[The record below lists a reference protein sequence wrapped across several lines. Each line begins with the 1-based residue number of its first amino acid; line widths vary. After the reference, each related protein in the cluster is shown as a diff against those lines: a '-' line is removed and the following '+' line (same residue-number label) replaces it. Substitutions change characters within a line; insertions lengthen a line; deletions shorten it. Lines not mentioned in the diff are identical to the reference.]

1 MNKFSKIVG
10 IGMLIVFFALMSLI
24 YFVGEWKVTDS
35 IALPALAITGIMV
48 LLASLALV
56 AVTFS
61 YMGIGDKTQAL
72 ALPEGSV
79 RAVIALCLLVLFA
92 ILSIYLYGKLAN
104 PLPIQSLAELTASD
118 KDNLIKSLSPGDV
131 VSVAGSDAK
140 GFTVYV
146 RQSVRPE
153 SIDFAKQI
161 LVMLGTLVASIS
173 SFYFGSR
180 TAEASVSKVMG
191 VPLADAQP
199 SVSSVSPTSIVRSTV
214 AKSLLIFGQNLGG
227 VQNVSLVNGTAVI
240 RASGVTA
247 TPGGVICDVKVG
259 ADAAVGAWSVSLA
272 DTTGKTFMASQ
283 TIAVT

>member
-1 MNKFSKIVG
+1 MSKFSKIVG
-10 IGMLIVFFALMSLI
+10 IGMFAIFFALIVLI
-24 YFVGEWKVTDS
+24 YLMGAWKVTDS
-35 IALPALAITGIMV
+35 IALPALAITGIVV
-48 LLASLALV
+48 LLGSLALV

-92 ILSIYLYGKLAN
+92 ILSIYLYGKLAS
-104 PLPIQSLAELTASD
+104 PQPIQSFTELTAVD
-118 KDNLIKSLSPGDV
+118 KDNLIKSLSPIDV
-131 VSVAGSDAK
+131 VGVTGSDDK

-146 RQSVRPE
+146 RQSVRAE
-153 SIDFAKQI
+153 SVDFAKQI

-180 TAEASVSKVMG
+180 TAESTTSKGTTVLSV
-191 VPLADAQP
+191 DAQP
-199 SVSSVSPTSIVRSTV
+199 NVSSVSPSTIVRSPV

-227 VQNVSLVNGTAVI
+227 IQNVSLTNGTAVI

-247 TPGGVICDVKVG
+247 TPGAVTCDVKVG
-259 ADAAVGAWSVSLA
+259 TDAPAGTWSISLSDAA
-272 DTTGKTFMASQ
+272 GKTFPASQ
-283 TIAVT
+283 TISVS

>member
-1 MNKFSKIVG
+1 MSRFSKI
-10 IGMLIVFFALMSLI
+10 IGFGMFVIFFALMILI
-24 YFVGEWKVTDS
+24 YIVGEWKVTDS
-35 IALPALAITGIMV
+35 IALPALAITGLMV

-92 ILSIYLYGKLAN
+92 ILSIYLYGKLAT
-104 PLPIQSLAELTASD
+104 PLPIQSFSELSTND
-118 KDNLIKSLSPGDV
+118 KENFIKSLATGELV
-131 VSVAGSDAK
+131 GITGSDEK

-180 TAEASVSKVMG
+180 TAESSGLKG
-191 VPLADAQP
+191 FGTP
-199 SVSSVSPTSIVRSTV
+199 SAGTETNVSSVSPAMIVRSTT
-214 AKSLLIFGQNLGG
+214 AKSMLIFGQNLGG
-227 VQNVSLVNGTAVI
+227 VQSVSLVNGTNVI

-247 TPGGVICDVKVG
+247 TPAAVTCDVKVG
-259 ADAAVGAWSVSLA
+259 TDAPAGVWSVSLA
-272 DTTGKTFMASQ
+272 DAAGKTITASQ